1 MLGKRAYES
10 AQIRHFECLSSE
22 TWYHVQMRPIFQKI
36 HKARQNICGQTTSE
50 NGHILTIWP

>member
-22 TWYHVQMRPIFQKI
+22 TWYHVQIRPIFQKI
-36 HKARQNICGQTTSE
+36 HKKGATKHMRPNYF
-50 NGHILTIWP
+50 